1 MLPGGRDIP
10 YLTALGGVV
19 NEEIRSYVRKGG
31 RYLGACAGAY
41 YACARVEWEVGTD
54 REVVGERPLGF
65 FSGIGRGCVYPGFEY
80 ENENGARVVRVSE
93 RTDENDRKDELIE
106 GVYYNGGGYFVDTEN
121 TPNAS
126 ILAHYLDGEGEGK
139 VAAVSCRV
147 GEGTAVLWM
156 VHPEFSLSRPPASC
170 APPLCHEHIPEG
182 WLRRMEEQRLAFVR
196 RSLTILGL
204 ELPSSGVHY
213 THPLPQF
220 LIYPEGCTTVLG
232 AMLEG
237 SSGACR
243 VDGGK
248 DTFEVHELSEYDE
261 VMNTLQPSLA
271 ESQTGYIFLCP
282 DGTSPLKE
290 LTPHFDVSRY
300 FNYLE
305 TFKAGRDKPT
315 AEYQQQIGEA
325 LLYGEVIN
333 STQTQLDQ

>member
-1 MLPGGRDIP
+1 
-10 YLTALGGVV
+10 
-19 NEEIRSYVRKGG
+19 
-31 RYLGACAGAY
+31 
-41 YACARVEWEVGTD
+41 
-54 REVVGERPLGF
+54 
-65 FSGIGRGCVYPGFEY
+65 
-80 ENENGARVVRVSE
+80 
-93 RTDENDRKDELIE
+93 
-106 GVYYNGGGYFVDTEN
+106 
-121 TPNAS
+121 
-126 ILAHYLDGEGEGK
+126 
-139 VAAVSCRV
+139 
-147 GEGTAVLWM
+147 
-156 VHPEFSLSRPPASC
+156 
-170 APPLCHEHIPEG
+170 
-182 WLRRMEEQRLAFVR
+182 MEEQRLAFVR

-204 ELPSSGVHY
+204 ELPSPGVHY

-220 LIYPEGCTTVLG
+220 LISPEGCTTALS

-237 SSGACR
+237 SSGPCR

-271 ESQTGYIFLCP
+271 ESQTGHIFLCP

-333 STQTQLDQ
+333 STADFKAFWATVAGAFKDNAYVIFDTNNEVSSSEAGEVDAWG